1 LTVKISLKIA
11 KTCFLTNLQAPK
23 LTERP
28 KSMKQTFK
36 STCMTVL
43 KAIGLVLTLG
53 VSLTACSQTT
63 WKEEVLLHDG
73 QKIIATRTVDRGG
86 KSEIG
91 QQAPIK
97 QQSVAFTLPITSEKV
112 VWEDKFTEDIG
123 GANFLPMQLEVHKG
137 LAYLVAYPMGCLS
150 YNKWGRPNPPYVVF
164 KYQSKVWQ
172 RIPLQELPTVLTT
185 VNLILSS
192 PDTEA
197 KKSGQAVISA
207 EAIKMLIA
215 TYKKTEYKTILR
227 EPIAGADDGCGEM
240 IHTKNGWEGLGFFS
254 HQPSY
259 DACVKYCDRKG
270 VSQQDCPCKKFFK
283 GEK

>member
-1 LTVKISLKIA
+1 
-11 KTCFLTNLQAPK
+11 
-23 LTERP
+23 
-28 KSMKQTFK
+28 MKHTFK
-36 STCMTVL
+36 SPGLGLFKT
-43 KAIGLVLTLG
+43 IGLVLTLG
-53 VSLTACSQTT
+53 ASMTACSQTT

-73 QKIIATRTVDRGG
+73 QKIIATRTVERGG

-97 QQSVAFTLPITSEKV
+97 QQSVAFTLPITNEKV

-137 LAYLVAYPMGCLS
+137 LTYLVAYPMGCLS

-164 KYQSKVWQ
+164 KYQSKTWQ
-172 RIPLQELPTVLTT
+172 RIPLQELPAVLTAL
-185 VNLILSS
+185 NLIFSS

-207 EAIKMLIA
+207 EAIKTLNA
-215 TYKKTEYKTILR
+215 GHTKAEYKAILR
-227 EPIAGADDGCGEM
+227 EPLKGAEAGCGEM
-240 IHTKNGWEGLGFFS
+240 IFTKNGWEGLGFFS

-259 DACVKYCDRKG
+259 DACLKYCDRKG
-270 VSQQDCPCKKFFK
+270 VSQQDCPCKKLFK